1 MFLSADIMSA
11 SRHDS
16 DSIKETNT
24 MQYTTNIKK
33 FTDSLLGAT
42 AIVLFAALWAQPGP
56 AAAAGQADIVW
67 RGCGITKKAFMAE
80 AAQAY
85 RQKTGTNISLSGG
98 GATLGIRTAAAGKAD
113 IGGSCRPAKPDIS
126 EHEKGVRMTH
136 VGWDAL
142 VVMVHP
148 QNPVQNLSVEQL
160 YNIMTG
166 KIRNWS
172 EVGGSN
178 EPILVVVRVGK
189 MSGVGYMGRKML
201 FNDPRAN
208 FYRRAINLK
217 SSGPVEK
224 KVEKRVNAIGISGIS
239 SAKRRNVKLLSLN
252 GVAPTK
258 TNVGNGT
265 YPFYRPLYL
274 ITKGAP
280 QGKVKKFMDWLLSSE
295 GQKVVSD
302 QGTVNLAEGIKLA
315 GNYKYWENTDLITNF
330 RR

>member
-1 MFLSADIMSA
+1 
-11 SRHDS
+11 
-16 DSIKETNT
+16 
-24 MQYTTNIKK
+24 MQYNTIFKK
-33 FTDSLLGAT
+33 FTASIVGAT
-42 AIVLFAALWAQPGP
+42 AITLFAALWAHPGLATT
-56 AAAAGQADIVW
+56 AAQADIVW

-80 AAQAY
+80 AAEAY
-85 RQKTGTNISLSGG
+85 RKKTGINISLSGG

-126 EHEKGVRMTH
+126 ELEKGVHMTH

-148 QNPVQNLSVEQL
+148 ENPVQNLSVEQV

-201 FNDPRAN
+201 FDDSRAN

-224 KVEKRVNAIGISGIS
+224 KVAKRVNAIGISGIS

-258 TNVGNGT
+258 TNVSNGT

-280 QGKVKKFMDWLLSSE
+280 QGKVKKFLDWLLSSE

-315 GNYKYWENTDLITNF
+315 GLYKYWEHTDLITNF
-330 RR
+330 KQ

>member
-1 MFLSADIMSA
+1 
-11 SRHDS
+11 
-16 DSIKETNT
+16 
-24 MQYTTNIKK
+24 MQYNTTFKK
-33 FTDSLLGAT
+33 FTAGMLGAT
-42 AIVLFAALWAQPGP
+42 AIALCAAALWVHPGP
-56 AAAAGQADIVW
+56 ATAANPADIVW
-67 RGCGITKKAFMAE
+67 RGCGITRKAFMAE
-80 AAQAY
+80 AAEAY
-85 RQKTGTNISLSGG
+85 RKKTGINISINGG
-98 GATLGIRTAAAGKAD
+98 GATLGIRTAAGGKAD

-126 EHEKGVRMTH
+126 DLEKGVRMIH

-148 QNPVQNLSVEQL
+148 ENPVQNLSVEQL

-201 FNDPRAN
+201 FDDPRAN

-224 KVEKRVNAIGISGIS
+224 KVEKRVNAIGISGVS

-258 TNVGNGT
+258 TNVSNGT

-280 QGKVKKFMDWLLSSE
+280 QGKVKKFMDWLLSSD

-302 QGTVNLAEGIKLA
+302 QGTVNLAEGSKLA
-315 GNYKYWENTDLITNF
+315 GSYKYWEHTDLIINYKH
-330 RR
+330 